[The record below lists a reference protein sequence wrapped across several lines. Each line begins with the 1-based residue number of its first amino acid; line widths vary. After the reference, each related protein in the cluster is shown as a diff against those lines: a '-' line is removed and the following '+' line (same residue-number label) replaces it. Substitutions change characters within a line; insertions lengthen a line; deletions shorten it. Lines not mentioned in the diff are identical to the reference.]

1 MLNTHGYLYGQMH
14 EIDNLNKRVSDLV
27 IRMGLMMTV
36 GRQDGLD
43 MLRGN
48 NPLQEGFGEDRSS
61 MFESRCVGVT
71 RKDLIMLKRS
81 VFRITRGNSW
91 VTEL

>member
-1 MLNTHGYLYGQMH
+1 MH
-14 EIDNLNKRVSDLV
+14 EIDNFSKRVSDLV
-27 IRMGLMMTV
+27 YRMGLMMTV

-43 MLRGN
+43 MLRGS
-48 NPLQEGFGEDRSS
+48 NPLNEGMGEDKSS
-61 MFESRCVGVT
+61 MFESRCIGIT

-91 VTEL
+91 VT